1 MNDVKEFAS
10 PRGTVGARR
19 LHRRRPAVD
28 RRPHPG
34 SSRQRLLDTRH
45 LGRGIRAALRR
56 YLGAKHGVAVNS
68 GTSALEIIFRAL
80 GVEGRDVLVPA
91 NINYGTVA
99 AVVHAGG
106 RPVGMDTEAETLG
119 TAPEEVERCITPN
132 TAGFPWL
139 LPNSPAQ
146 PSS

>member
-10 PRGTVGARR
+10 PRSGRLTLGTYGEEFERR
-19 LHRRRPAVD
+19 FADYR
-28 RRPHPG
+28 
-34 SSRQRLLDTRH
+34 
-45 LGRGIRAALRR
+45 
-56 YLGAKHGVAVNS
+56 GAKHAVAVNS

-80 GVEGRDVLVPA
+80 GVDDVLVPA
-91 NINYGTVA
+91 NANYATVA

-106 RPVGMDTEAETLG
+106 RPVLMDTEAETLG

-146 PSS
+146 PSLW

>member
-10 PRGTVGARR
+10 PRGTAGTRR

-34 SSRQRLLDTRH
+34 
-45 LGRGIRAALRR
+45 RR
-56 YLGAKHGVAVNS
+56 RFADYLGAKHGVAVNS

-91 NINYGTVA
+91 NTNYGTVA

-106 RPVGMDTEAETLG
+106 RPVLMDTEAETLG

-132 TAGFPWL
+132 TPGFPWL

-146 PSS
+146 PSLW

>member
-1 MNDVKEFAS
+1 M
-10 PRGTVGARR
+10 
-19 LHRRRPAVD
+19 
-28 RRPHPG
+28 
-34 SSRQRLLDTRH
+34 
-45 LGRGIRAALRR
+45 
-56 YLGAKHGVAVNS
+56 NS

-91 NINYGTVA
+91 NTNYGTVA

-106 RPVGMDTEAETLG
+106 RPVLMDTEAETLA

-132 TAGFPWL
+132 TVGFPRL

-146 PSS
+146 PSLW

>member
-1 MNDVKEFAS
+1 MLKSSPVRVVPPARVDFTAEDPQWIADRIQQVLGSGCLTLGTYGEEFE
-10 PRGTVGARR
+10 RR
-19 LHRRRPAVD
+19 FAD
-28 RRPHPG
+28 
-34 SSRQRLLDTRH
+34 
-45 LGRGIRAALRR
+45 

-91 NINYGTVA
+91 NTNYGTVA

-106 RPVGMDTEAETLG
+106 RPMLMDTEAETLG

-132 TAGFPWL
+132 TAGFPRL

-146 PSS
+146 PSLW